1 MKFGLFFVMQRPD
14 HLSERYIY
22 ETELAQMVA
31 ADELGYDSVWIAEHH
46 FSSFGVCSA
55 PQVLAAAVA
64 GQTKRLRVGMGITLL
79 PLHDP
84 VQIAEELAVLDVL
97 SGGRLDVG
105 IGRASTGIEYAGYN
119 IAHEE
124 SRARVDE
131 GLEMLRGLWTQETF
145 SYAGSFRRVRDVRL
159 IPKPLQKP
167 HPPVFLAC
175 NSAETV
181 PIAARH
187 GLPMMS
193 AFIVLDEALAE
204 RRDLYRRVSAEH
216 GHAPAEVEA
225 RLAQTWNIRFVY
237 VAEDERAALADPRE
251 HLLGYLGAATVRP
264 RAATSRPRVHADWTY
279 EEHLRAGTAFYGTPD
294 QVVDRIGRF
303 NEQTGVDNL
312 LCFMSVRA
320 MDPARVLRSMELFAA
335 RVMPHFSR
343 VRTPGSNVELR
354 APSS

>member
-1 MKFGLFFVMQRPD
+1 MQFGLFFVMQRPD
-14 HLSERYIY
+14 HLSERAIY
-22 ETELAQMVA
+22 ESELAQMVA

-84 VQIAEELAVLDVL
+84 IQIAEELAVPDVL
-97 SGGRLDVG
+97 SGGRLEVE
-105 IGRASTGIEYAGYN
+105 IGRPSTEVEYAGYEVPY
-119 IAHEE
+119 AE

-131 GLEMLRGLWTQETF
+131 GLEVLRGAWTQDPF
-145 SYAGSFRRVRDVRL
+145 SYSGPFRRVRDVSL

-167 HPPVFLAC
+167 HPPVYLAC

-204 RRDLYRRVSAEH
+204 RREVYRRVSAEH
-216 GHAPAEVEA
+216 GHPTDEVEA
-225 RLAQTWNIRFVY
+225 RLAQ
-237 VAEDERAALADPRE
+237 
-251 HLLGYLGAATVRP
+251 
-264 RAATSRPRVHADWTY
+264 
-279 EEHLRAGTAFYGTPD
+279 
-294 QVVDRIGRF
+294 
-303 NEQTGVDNL
+303 
-312 LCFMSVRA
+312 
-320 MDPARVLRSMELFAA
+320 
-335 RVMPHFSR
+335 
-343 VRTPGSNVELR
+343 
-354 APSS
+354 

>member
-14 HLSERYIY
+14 DLSERYIY
-22 ETELAQMVA
+22 ETEMRQMVV

-46 FSSFGVCSA
+46 FSSYGVCSA

-64 GQTKRLRVGMGITLL
+64 GQTTHLRVGMGITLL

-105 IGRASTGIEYAGYN
+105 IGRASTGVEYAGYN

-131 GLEMLRGLWTQETF
+131 GLEMLRGLWTQESF

-159 IPKPLQKP
+159 VPKPLQKP
-167 HPPVFLAC
+167 HPPAFLAC

-204 RRDLYRRVSAEH
+204 RREVYRRVSAAH

-237 VAEDERAALADPRE
+237 VAEDERAALAEPRE

-264 RAATSRPRVHADWTY
+264 RAASTRPRVHADWTY
-279 EEHLRAGTAFYGTPD
+279 EEHLQAGTAFYGTPD
-294 QVVDRIGRF
+294 QVVDQIGRF
-303 NEQTGVDNL
+303 HRATGIDNL

-320 MDPARVLRSMELFAA
+320 MDPARVMRSMELFAA
-335 RVMPHFSR
+335 KVIPQLSNAE
-343 VRTPGSNVELR
+343 RTDSTIRSG
-354 APSS
+354 AASS